1 MRYRRGWRG
10 RGRPPKPVSLGEIP
24 ASTSFIPTE
33 VKNALPIQVF
43 PSELE
48 AMRLVDKLG
57 LEQKDAGKKMGVS
70 RGTIWRLLQS
80 GRKKV
85 ITALSE
91 SRPLTIVVKENI
103 LADDQC

>member
-24 ASTSFIPTE
+24 APISFIPTE
-33 VKNALPIQVF
+33 VKNTLPIQLF
-43 PSELE
+43 ASELE
-48 AMRLVDKLG
+48 AMRLVDKLS

-70 RGTIWRLLQS
+70 RGTVWRLLQS

-85 ITALSE
+85 ITALTE
-91 SRPLTIVVKENI
+91 NRPLTIVVKENRPV
-103 LADDQC
+103 DD

>member
-24 ASTSFIPTE
+24 EPISFIPTE
-33 VKNALPIQVF
+33 VKNTLPIQLF
-43 PSELE
+43 ASELE
-48 AMRLVDKLG
+48 AMRLVDKLS

-85 ITALSE
+85 ITALTE
-91 SRPLTIVVKENI
+91 NRPLTIVVKENR
-103 LADDQC
+103 LTDD